1 MRRGEGRNRSSGV
14 IVRLRKKNNQNLKKK
29 KEEEEDV
36 AMEARAGVQEDSP
49 TLLRC
54 K

>member
-14 IVRLRKKNNQNLKKK
+14 IVRLRKKNNQNLKR